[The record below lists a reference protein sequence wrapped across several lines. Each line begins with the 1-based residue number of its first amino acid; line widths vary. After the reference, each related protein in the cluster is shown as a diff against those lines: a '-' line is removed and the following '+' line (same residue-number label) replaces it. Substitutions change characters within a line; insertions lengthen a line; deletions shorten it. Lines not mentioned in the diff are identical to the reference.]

1 MIYLEAPAG
10 VGYSYAA
17 DGNITTSD
25 DDVSNFEFPHLFR
38 MYILS
43 FAQGVNNIFCTPI
56 TNNV

>member
-25 DDVSNFEFPHLFR
+25 DDVSIFEFPDVYF
-38 MYILS
+38 ILCS
-43 FAQGVNNIFCTPI
+43 RSKQHILHTYNQQR
-56 TNNV
+56 